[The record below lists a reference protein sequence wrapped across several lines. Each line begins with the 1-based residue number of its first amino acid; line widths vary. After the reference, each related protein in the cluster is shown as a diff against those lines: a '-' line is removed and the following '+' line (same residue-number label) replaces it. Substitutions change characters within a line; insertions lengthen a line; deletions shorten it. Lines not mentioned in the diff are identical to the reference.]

1 MVEPLKEGQPVVM
14 RRSLVDLNHPDVS
27 IRRQCDL
34 FNIHRSGVYH
44 QVQTESDF
52 NLSLMRKMDEWILD
66 DPTIGVIT
74 MVDFFKDQGI
84 DINHKRVRR
93 LMRLMGYMA
102 IYPKKHLSALGD
114 SQYIHP
120 YLLRG
125 FSISKANQVWAID
138 ITYISMKRG
147 FMYLTAIIDVFSR
160 KILAWGL
167 SNSLS
172 NDCCLEVLN
181 RAIKEYGKPEIVNS
195 DQGSQFTSKEWIST
209 LKYQHIRI
217 SMDGKGRAID
227 NIFIERFW
235 RTIKQRYL
243 YLNPA
248 NDGLELYQGID
259 NFMIKYNN
267 RRHQGIGR
275 IAPNIKYKNA
285 A

>member
-1 MVEPLKEGQPVVM
+1 VM
-14 RRSLVDLNHPDVS
+14 RRSLIDLKHPQVS

-34 FNIHRSGVYH
+34 FNVHRSGVYH
-44 QVQTESDF
+44 QVQAESDF
-52 NLSLMRKMDEWILD
+52 NLSLMRQIDEWILD

-74 MVDFFKDQGI
+74 MVDFFKDEGI
-84 DINHKRVRR
+84 DINHKRARR

-102 IYPKKHLSALGD
+102 IYPKKYLSQLGE

-120 YLLRG
+120 YLLTG
-125 FSISKANQVWAID
+125 LSIIRPNQVWAID
-138 ITYISMKRG
+138 ITYIPMKKG
-147 FMYLTAIIDVFSR
+147 FMYLTAIIDVYSR
-160 KILAWGL
+160 KTLSWGL

-172 NDCCLEVLN
+172 NDCCLEVVSK
-181 RAIKEYGKPEIVNS
+181 AIEEYGKPEIINS
-195 DQGSQFTSKEWIST
+195 DQGSQFTSKEWIT
-209 LKYQHIRI
+209 LLIENHIRI

-235 RTIKQRYL
+235 RTLKQRYV

-248 NDGLELYQGID
+248 IDGLELYQGID
-259 NFMIKYNN
+259 TFMVKYNN

-275 IAPNIKYKNA
+275 IAPNIKYQNA